1 MVCSDRRCGVQ
12 IRCRHNSA
20 TPLYLLPCLVLWHP
34 KKKQGPAIGCGTRRT
49 SSLKWLVRGKET
61 CAVSA
66 SMVRSFADPVNEC
79 LVVVRRHAV
88 VKEGAGAMVVPG

>member
-1 MVCSDRRCGVQ
+1 MPSQQRD
-12 IRCRHNSA
+12 A
-20 TPLYLLPCLVLWHP
+20 YLFITLSGTLAPE
-34 KKKQGPAIGCGTRRT
+34 KKKTGPAFGSDTRRT